1 MWGLS
6 TSQHLHQMTIIH
18 RRGVSHKRRVPER
31 RRELICSWISCS
43 GRVSPCNC
51 SRTTISP
58 LLWHGSGFNPSS
70 STDPSSHSVQPQR
83 YTGTSSQ
90 QGVALTSCS
99 NNPPPLSSAAGFPH
113 QDSPALRAANSCPER
128 GHCPW
133 PLQAPWLS
141 PGPLQ
146 SCALM
151 EGWEWSQ
158 RSSAGGDLR
167 CSPHDT

>member
-18 RRGVSHKRRVPER
+18 RRGVSHKRRLPER
-31 RRELICSWISCS
+31 RRELIRSCISCS

-58 LLWHGSGFNPSS
+58 LLWHGSVFNPSS

-99 NNPPPLSSAAGFPH
+99 NNPSPLSSAAGFPH
-113 QDSPALRAANSCPER
+113 QDSPALGSLQTAVQR
-128 GHCPW
+128 GVAT
-133 PLQAPWLS
+133 L
-141 PGPLQ
+141 GP
-146 SCALM
+146 CK
-151 EGWEWSQ
+151 
-158 RSSAGGDLR
+158 
-167 CSPHDT
+167 PHG